1 MRPAFPFMRPSSW
14 LSLLA
19 ATLCLSAAAQDLK
32 IEGTGAGL
40 GTMTIMADSINR
52 VGHIMG
58 LQTVGEY
65 SESEAAIDELRQL
78 GVDVAH
84 GYGVQRPQP
93 LPGPGRVPPMAA
105 AAASSAGT

>member
-65 SESEAAIDELRQL
+65 AESAAVIDELRKL
-78 GVDVAH
+78 GIDFAQ

-93 LPGPGRVPPMAA
+93 LPGPARQPPQPVAL
-105 AAASSAGT
+105 ASAINT

>member
-1 MRPAFPFMRPSSW
+1 MRPSSW